1 MEEEGKGKDSEGK
14 KVCIIVAIAT
24 ILHFVT
30 SLSSASGSRERATSI
45 FVVDQRDGRVERLL
59 LRLSSLLPGQGKPGG
74 CGHFPCLSYQTGGH
88 LRQ

>member
-1 MEEEGKGKDSEGK
+1 MYNSCYSNHLTLCD
-14 KVCIIVAIAT
+14 I
-24 ILHFVT
+24 F
-30 SLSSASGSRERATSI
+30 SSASGGRERATSI

>member
-30 SLSSASGSRERATSI
+30 SFLQLL
-45 FVVDQRDGRVERLL
+45 VVERELL
-59 LRLSSLLPGQGKPGG
+59 
-74 CGHFPCLSYQTGGH
+74 
-88 LRQ
+88 

>member
-30 SLSSASGSRERATSI
+30 SLSSASGMDWGIERE
-45 FVVDQRDGRVERLL
+45 LL
-59 LRLSSLLPGQGKPGG
+59 QFLL
-74 CGHFPCLSYQTGGH
+74 
-88 LRQ
+88 